1 MFTLQNVPKNIG
13 STVERSI
20 SILKEKDK
28 IHFEQ
33 TISGGKKHLHA
44 PRMTT
49 TSIVGMV
56 AFAGDYP
63 TIAGL

>member
-33 TISGGKKHLHA
+33 TISGGKNIFM
-44 PRMTT
+44 PP
-49 TSIVGMV
+49 G
-56 AFAGDYP
+56 
-63 TIAGL
+63 